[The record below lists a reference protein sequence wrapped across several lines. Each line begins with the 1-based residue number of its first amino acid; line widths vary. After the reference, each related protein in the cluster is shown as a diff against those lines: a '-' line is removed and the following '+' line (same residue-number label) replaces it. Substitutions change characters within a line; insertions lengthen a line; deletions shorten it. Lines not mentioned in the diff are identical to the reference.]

1 MAITGAAFPRMLEK
15 RTADPTTYQRYTQGL
30 YDGMAWLGLA
40 VAVLVS
46 LSAQR
51 LIPLLYGQEYAQSA
65 VILSIQIWAGIAVAM
80 SYVHGR
86 WLLAEGLQKYGLY
99 YTLAGAATNISLNF
113 LFIPRYGA
121 VGAAWRSEEQTSEL
135 QSLMR
140 ITYAVF
146 FL

>member
-1 MAITGAAFPRMLEK
+1 
-15 RTADPTTYQRYTQGL
+15 
-30 YDGMAWLGLA
+30 MAWLGLA
-40 VAVLVS
+40 VAVLVG

-121 VGAAWRSEEQTSEL
+121 VGDAWATLATQIGILPIQLAFWRMIGRASVRE
-135 QSLMR
+135 R
-140 ITYAVF
+140 GWP
-146 FL
+146 

>member
-1 MAITGAAFPRMLEK
+1 
-15 RTADPTTYQRYTQGL
+15 
-30 YDGMAWLGLA
+30 MAWLGLA

-99 YTLAGAATNISLNF
+99 YTLAGAATHISLNF
-113 LFIPRYGA
+113 LFIPRSGA
-121 VGAAWRSEEQTSEL
+121 VEIGRASCRDRGCQ
-135 QSLMR
+135 
-140 ITYAVF
+140 YV
-146 FL
+146 